1 MACHTKERLGAAG
14 VSTRARVTRE
24 PRSLLGETL
33 PPREKTKR
41 RRPGDRFQ
49 GASLLPRHGSSRK
62 LRNSSFSREGL
73 LVPSAKQIKETWAK
87 AGSGPHR
94 SGNGSRPSFPAPQR
108 GRPRGDAG
116 GGAGPRGVG
125 APGAVRG
132 KVGQR
137 ARGGRGAGQ
146 RPARLAAEPRSGQ
159 TRDFADPLVQ
169 DCLPHLDH
177 LIPNR
182 AHGVICGSWPCG
194 SFRTT
199 MHVPLL

>member
-116 GGAGPRGVG
+116 GGAG
-125 APGAVRG
+125 A
-132 KVGQR
+132 R
-137 ARGGRGAGQ
+137 ARGGSVPQEPSVGKWVKGHAAGGAPGSGRRGSRRSRG
-146 RPARLAAEPRSGQ
+146 PARLAAVHGAVRGGRRAGRGRRPLAGAPGRPAVRGPARHLLSSG
-159 TRDFADPLVQ
+159 R
-169 DCLPHLDH
+169 
-177 LIPNR
+177 
-182 AHGVICGSWPCG
+182 
-194 SFRTT
+194 
-199 MHVPLL
+199 